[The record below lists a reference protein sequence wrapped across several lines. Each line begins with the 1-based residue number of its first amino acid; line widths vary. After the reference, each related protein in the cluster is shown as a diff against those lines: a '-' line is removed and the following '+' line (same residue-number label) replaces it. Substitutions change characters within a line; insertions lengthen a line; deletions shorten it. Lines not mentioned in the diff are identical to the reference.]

1 MPRAFDDDLEGAW
14 LVGEGSGDM
23 VVGNREGVGAR
34 VCGVGGVLGVILVV
48 VVVVM
53 VGVVGSDFV
62 FAQTW

>member
-23 VVGNREGVGAR
+23 VVGNGEGVGAR
-34 VCGVGGVLGVILVV
+34 VCGVGVV
-48 VVVVM
+48 VAVVLVAVVVM

-62 FAQTW
+62 FAQAW